1 MKKLFGRVLSGV
13 VVPVFLAVLL
23 GFGIMAFAQ
32 ESLIFFPET
41 LPQDFR
47 YSFPGRFSEVR
58 VPVQGAEINALHFHA
73 DSPKGVILYLHGNA
87 GSLRTWGEIA
97 PDFTRHGW
105 DLFLPDYRGYGK
117 STGKIRDDKT
127 LHDDAAALFAHLKG
141 LYPPERIV
149 LYGRSLGTG
158 IAVKLAAGERP
169 RAVILESAY
178 SSFVDVAKFHYPY
191 LPRWFLNLFMKYTLR
206 TDRWIGA
213 VACPVYLFHGTRDDI
228 IPFASSERL
237 MPLIRGE
244 KRLVAIP
251 GGGHNDLDA
260 YAQYHEELA
269 NILR

>member
-1 MKKLFGRVLSGV
+1 MKGFFGKVLSE
-13 VVPVFLAVLL
+13 VFLPVLLAVVL

-47 YSFPGRFSEVR
+47 YSFPGRFEEVN
-58 VPVQGAEINALHFHA
+58 VPVEGATINALHFQA
-73 DSPKGVILYLHGNA
+73 KDPKGIVLYFHGNA
-87 GSLRTWGEIA
+87 GSLRSWGGIA

-117 STGKIRDDKT
+117 STGKIRNEKT
-127 LHDDAAALFAHLKG
+127 LHEDAAVLFARVKS
-141 LYPPERIV
+141 LYPPEKIV

-158 IAVKLAAGERP
+158 IAVKLAVVGQP
-169 RAVILESAY
+169 RAVILESPY
-178 SSFVDVAKFHYPY
+178 FSFVDVAKFHYPF
-191 LPRWFLNLFMKYTLR
+191 LPRWFLSLVMKYPLH
-206 TDRWIGA
+206 TDRWIGD
-213 VACPVYLFHGTRDDI
+213 VPCPVYLFHGTKDDI
-228 IPFASSERL
+228 VPFSSGERL

-260 YAQYHEELA
+260 YPQYHEELGR
-269 NILR
+269 ILQ

>member
-1 MKKLFGRVLSGV
+1 MRRFFGRFFSGV
-13 VVPVFLAVLL
+13 VISVSLAVFL

-47 YSFPGRFSEVR
+47 FSFPGRFSEVR
-58 VPVQGAEINALHFHA
+58 VPVEGAEIDALHFHA
-73 DSPKGVILYLHGNA
+73 DNPKGVILYFHGNA

-97 PDFTRHGW
+97 TDFTRHGW

-117 STGKIRDDKT
+117 STGTIRNEKT
-127 LHDDAAALFAHLKG
+127 LHDDAAALFTRLKI

-158 IAVKLAAGERP
+158 IAVKLAVREKP

-191 LPRWFLNLFMKYTLR
+191 LPRWFLHLFMKYTLR
-206 TDRWIGA
+206 TDQWIGQ
-213 VACPVYLFHGTRDDI
+213 VGCPVYLFHGTKDDI
-228 IPFASSERL
+228 VPFASSERL

-244 KRLVAIP
+244 KRLIAIP
-251 GGGHNDLDA
+251 GGGHNDLDI
-260 YAQYHEELA
+260 YAQYREELA
-269 NILR
+269 QILK